1 MTTAVKLNHSCPFE
15 GCQCSYKGLK
25 TLYNHYTR
33 VHRDANWTVAI
44 ELFNAWARKK
54 KTVTKS
60 NAVLSNT
67 PDYDAMTFDE
77 LKQHILPRD
86 TPTSPEPHDLPLPSW
101 VIASAMIDCTI
112 EDVKVEDET
121 DAMIDGM
128 IEDVIYE
135 IETDEMI
142 DGMIEDVIFEVET
155 DADAMI
161 DGMIERDEDVK
172 IENETDAP
180 EYDRE
185 LIECCLKMYDGGF
198 VKAYRLLKRRD
209 NSFTVNLDAHIQ
221 DIKEHLELVY
231 NSMCDAWYDFKT
243 SDDFG
248 DDDYD
253 FDDDTD
259 WLDVCYKVVFK
270 ENLYEF
276 S

>member
-1 MTTAVKLNHSCPFE
+1 
-15 GCQCSYKGLK
+15 
-25 TLYNHYTR
+25 
-33 VHRDANWTVAI
+33 
-44 ELFNAWARKK
+44 
-54 KTVTKS
+54 
-60 NAVLSNT
+60 
-67 PDYDAMTFDE
+67 
-77 LKQHILPRD
+77 
-86 TPTSPEPHDLPLPSW
+86 
-101 VIASAMIDCTI
+101 
-112 EDVKVEDET
+112 
-121 DAMIDGM
+121 
-128 IEDVIYE
+128 
-135 IETDEMI
+135 
-142 DGMIEDVIFEVET
+142 
-155 DADAMI
+155 
-161 DGMIERDEDVK
+161 
-172 IENETDAP
+172 
-180 EYDRE
+180 
-185 LIECCLKMYDGGF
+185 LIECCLKIYDGGF